1 MFDPSQYVYL
11 AVPSSV
17 MEDYYEILNSCQG
30 DTLDKIKRNYL
41 KLVLQ
46 LHPDK
51 QQQNGLENAN
61 DAGDMLNKYHYV
73 NKAWKVLSDPE
84 LRKQYD
90 ASWKQRN
97 TMQQWPIQ
105 EVVNFE
111 EFDLCDNEG
120 EYCYSCRCGGNLI
133 LTKTDALFQVDY
145 VCCDI
150 CSLCIKVEYKSAP
163 APVDI

>member
-1 MFDPSQYVYL
+1 
-11 AVPSSV
+11 
-17 MEDYYEILNSCQG
+17 MENYYEILNSCQG
-30 DTLDKIKRNYL
+30 DTLDTIKQKYQ
-41 KLVLQ
+41 KLLLQ

-51 QQQNGLENAN
+51 QQQHGLESASSV
-61 DAGDMLNKYHYV
+61 DDIMNKYHDV
-73 NKAWKVLSDPE
+73 SKAWKVLSDPE

-111 EFDLCDNEG
+111 EFDLCDDGN
-120 EYCYSCRCGGNLI
+120 YCYLCRCGGNLI

-145 VCCDI
+145 VCCSM
-150 CSLCIKVEYKSAP
+150 CSLCVKVEYKSEP
-163 APVDI
+163 ALEDT